1 MIIDERIDKVLI
13 KMEELNA
20 QGGQWNISR
29 ETGEFLYKLLLEK
42 KPQVML
48 EIGASNGYSTIWQAM
63 AARHVGAKFY
73 TFEFVPDKV
82 RDLVHNLQIAKLIQ
96 YVNII
101 PDDANKRLKHW
112 QDRIDYVF
120 LDGRKNEYLPQL
132 KLLEPHLNEGALI
145 VADNV
150 ISHKHVLEDYLY
162 YVEKDNKYRSE
173 LKDIGTGLEL
183 SYLTK

>member
-1 MIIDERIDKVLI
+1 MQIDERIDKILV
-13 KMEELNA
+13 KMEELNKE
-20 QGGQWNISR
+20 GGQWNISR
-29 ETGEFLYKLLLEK
+29 ETGQFLYKLVLEK
-42 KPQVML
+42 TPKVMM
-48 EIGASNGYSTIWQAM
+48 EIGASNGYSTIWLAM
-63 AARHVGAKFY
+63 AARHLDAKFY

-82 RDLVHNLQIAKLIQ
+82 RDLVHNLQLAKLIQ

-112 QDRIDYVF
+112 TEKLDFVF

-132 KLLEPHLNEGALI
+132 KLLEPHLNEGAMV

-162 YVEKDNKYRSE
+162 YVENGNKYKSE

-183 SYLTK
+183 SEYV

>member
-1 MIIDERIDKVLI
+1 MDHQIEILLAKL
-13 KMEELNA
+13 EELNQ

-29 ETGEFLYKLLLEK
+29 ETGQFLHDLVLKK
-42 KPQVML
+42 KPEVML
-48 EIGASNGYSTIWQAM
+48 EIGASNGYSTIWLAM

-96 YVNII
+96 YVDII

-112 QDRIDYVF
+112 QEKVDFVF
-120 LDGRKNEYLPQL
+120 LDGRKNEYLAQL
-132 KLLEPHLNEGALI
+132 KFLEPNLNEGAII

-150 ISHKHVLEDYLY
+150 ISHKHVLEEYLY
-162 YVEKDNKYRSE
+162 YVRNDKKYKSE
-173 LKDIGTGLEL
+173 LKDIGTGLEIT
-183 SYLTK
+183 TKVN

>member
-1 MIIDERIDKVLI
+1 MQIDEHINKILI
-13 KMEELNA
+13 KLEELNQ

-29 ETGEFLYKLLLEK
+29 ETGEFLYKLILEQNPK
-42 KPQVML
+42 AIL
-48 EIGASNGYSTIWQAM
+48 EIGASNGYSTIWLAM
-63 AARHVGAKFY
+63 GARHVGAKFY

-112 QDRIDYVF
+112 EEKLDLVF

-132 KLLEPHLNEGALI
+132 KLLEPHLNEDAII

-162 YVEKDNKYRSE
+162 YVTNDKKYKSE
-173 LKDIGTGLEL
+173 LKDIGTGLEI
-183 SYLTK
+183 SKYSV